1 MKVETP
7 HRRERI
13 DQRLLDERSRD
24 RMARERR
31 NAVGTKGS
39 KGRRHDE
46 RASHQRLKITR
57 RG

>member
-1 MKVETP
+1 MKAETT
-7 HRRERI
+7 HRRERT
-13 DQRLLDERSRD
+13 DQRLLDEQSRD

-31 NAVGTKGS
+31 HAVSTKAG

-46 RASHQRLKITR
+46 RASYQRLKITR

>member
-1 MKVETP
+1 MKVETT
-7 HRRERI
+7 HQRERT
-13 DQRLLDERSRD
+13 DQKLLDERARD

-31 NAVGTKGS
+31 TAASTRNT

-46 RASHQRLKITR
+46 RASYQRLRITR